1 MNIDLLNK
9 TYAQVEKC
17 RSKYGDY
24 ASFSEAMSIL
34 REEFEELWAE
44 HKRKKLN
51 FERIEEE
58 ICDCLT
64 VLFKMHDDIVVKRN
78 AR

>member
-1 MNIDLLNK
+1 MNIDLLNRVSE
-9 TYAQVEKC
+9 QVNQC
-17 RSKYGDY
+17 RAKYGDY

-44 HKRKKLN
+44 HKKKRLN
-51 FERIEEE
+51 FERIEAE

-64 VLFKMHDDIVVKRN
+64 VLFKMHNDIVMKKNGR
-78 AR
+78 

>member
-9 TYAQVEKC
+9 VTEQLNNCYE
-17 RSKYGDY
+17 KYGNY

-44 HKRKKLN
+44 HKKHNLD
-51 FERIEEE
+51 FQRIEAE
-58 ICDCLT
+58 IIDCLT
-64 VLFKMHDDIVVKRN
+64 VLFKMHEDIVIKKN

>member
-1 MNIDLLNK
+1 MNIKLLNK
-9 TYAQVEKC
+9 VSEQIRQC
-17 RSKYGDY
+17 REKYGNY

-44 HKRKKLN
+44 HKKHNLD
-51 FERIEEE
+51 FQRIESE
-58 ICDCLT
+58 IIDCLT
-64 VLFKMHDDIVVKRN
+64 VLFKMHEDIVIKKN

>member
-1 MNIDLLNK
+1 MNRELLNK
-9 TYAQVEKC
+9 VSEQVSKC
-17 RSKYGDY
+17 RNKYGDY

-44 HKRKKLN
+44 HKKHNLD
-51 FERIEEE
+51 FQRIESE
-58 ICDCLT
+58 IVDCLT
-64 VLFKMHDDIVVKRN
+64 VLFKMHKDIVIKKN